1 MKNNYKI
8 ALKNAQ
14 MGIVPKPPKAQ
25 SQTEIEMTTPMTT
38 TGQSIKP
45 GPPES
50 YLAGS
55 VNDFTTP
62 HEGVHG
68 AAMINPNQS
77 VVPDNSQLRQRSF
90 LGKLGTKIGN
100 IFRPDHRDLNTA
112 GTYIDKESRK
122 NIPTY
127 EFNLGSGAYVDPTS
141 IAGSSLYMKKGGG
154 VGSSNYMKAL
164 KTAKKGGSTR

>member
-1 MKNNYKI
+1 MKSNYRK
-8 ALKNAQ
+8 ALQKAQ
-14 MGIVPKPPKAQ
+14 MSIVPTKPPKYKAQ
-25 SQTEIEMTTPMTT
+25 SQTEIEMTQP
-38 TGQSIKP
+38 S
-45 GPPES
+45 PPES

-55 VNDFTTP
+55 VDDFTTP
-62 HEGVHG
+62 HEGVDG
-68 AAMINPNQS
+68 ASMINPNQS

-112 GTYIDKESRK
+112 GTFIDKESRK

-164 KTAKKGGSTR
+164 KTARKGGSKR